1 MVALFY
7 DWWNIFVRLIEPDRH
22 VEAITSRPLL
32 LHGIATRV
40 RHARQIILLCH
51 KFVCCVVRWQH
62 GQRGKVVRGEATRFK
77 YDSGVQP
84 APKLGAWLAVLTG
97 ILVAEAKL
105 PRRERHCPS
114 NLWGWARIRQHTWA
128 RSIVTAS
135 PGVEI

>member
-1 MVALFY
+1 M
-7 DWWNIFVRLIEPDRH
+7 IKEIVRCLSVPR
-22 VEAITSRPLL
+22 AS
-32 LHGIATRV
+32 V
-40 RHARQIILLCH
+40 R
-51 KFVCCVVRWQH
+51 
-62 GQRGKVVRGEATRFK
+62 KVVRGEATRFK
-77 YDSGVQP
+77 YDREVQP